1 MTPAPSANSPTA
13 EPSPSRRRAALR
25 RATIIICLIT
35 AILTATT
42 TLLAPPA
49 LAYTRGFTVTNATS
63 MPVLVQGIYDPQKNL
78 AANPPE
84 GAVLTPGMQ
93 HEFQLTWQFFGDEK
107 QLTTVTYQTQGAA
120 MSW

>member
-1 MTPAPSANSPTA
+1 MTPVPSANPPTA
-13 EPSPSRRRAALR
+13 EPNPSRRRAALG
-25 RATIIICLIT
+25 RATIITCLV
-35 AILTATT
+35 TATT

-63 MPVLVQGIYDPQKNL
+63 MPVLVQGIYDPQGNL

-84 GAVLTPGMQ
+84 GTVLMPGMQ
-93 HEFQLTWQFFGDEK
+93 QEFQLTWKFFGDEK